1 MLLQALFVFYP
12 RNGQNRVDR
21 TRNMPSYE
29 KLLQTLEGFI
39 MKKFLVVT
47 LVGMVLAMD
56 IYGFVNQF
64 MKDEVE
70 EIDHIKETTVT
81 VYAE

>member
-1 MLLQALFVFYP
+1 MS
-12 RNGQNRVDR
+12 
-21 TRNMPSYE
+21 SYE

-64 MKDEVE
+64 MNDEVE
-70 EIDHIKETTVT
+70 EIDHIKESTLT
-81 VYAE
+81 VYVE

>member
-1 MLLQALFVFYP
+1 
-12 RNGQNRVDR
+12 
-21 TRNMPSYE
+21 
-29 KLLQTLEGFI
+29 

-64 MKDEVE
+64 MKDE
-70 EIDHIKETTVT
+70 IKEVDYIEESTVT
-81 VYAE
+81 VYVE

>member
-1 MLLQALFVFYP
+1 
-12 RNGQNRVDR
+12 
-21 TRNMPSYE
+21 MPSYE

-47 LVGMVLAMD
+47 LVGMVLTMD

-64 MKDEVE
+64 MNDEVE
-70 EIDHIKETTVT
+70 EIDHIKESTLT
-81 VYAE
+81 VYVE

>member
-1 MLLQALFVFYP
+1 
-12 RNGQNRVDR
+12 
-21 TRNMPSYE
+21 
-29 KLLQTLEGFI
+29 

-47 LVGMVLAMD
+47 LVGMVLVMD

-64 MKDEVE
+64 MKDEVK

>member
-1 MLLQALFVFYP
+1 MS
-12 RNGQNRVDR
+12 
-21 TRNMPSYE
+21 SYE

-47 LVGMVLAMD
+47 LVGMVLVMD

-64 MKDEVE
+64 MKDEVK
-70 EIDHIKETTVT
+70 EIDHIKESTVT
-81 VYAE
+81 VYVE